1 MFGCA
6 WKINFPENIF
16 SWPCKMSLW
25 PWKWFEVKIFTS
37 NHFRVRCAKREIDRE
52 KEERSAHLNLSSLT
66 HRAHSHASH
75 SLTHAELSHSILS
88 LMVVR
93 SPSSTHS
100 SLIAPRRSSA
110 NCTGLAD
117 HNIVLITPVLSIAA
131 QDRSHCANQAPI
143 APVSSIVAP
152 RRSSKDRTGFD
163 EFFFGFCFFCVRGL
177 RNDIIYL
184 FGSWENVSNK

>member
-1 MFGCA
+1 MARIKKHIPKAKLPFY
-6 WKINFPENIF
+6 
-16 SWPCKMSLW
+16 SPC
-25 PWKWFEVKIFTS
+25 EVKCRLQNGVSTTP
-37 NHFRVRCAKREIDRE
+37 HAHTDPKKLVR
-52 KEERSAHLNLSSLT
+52 SS
-66 HRAHSHASH
+66 HWS
-75 SLTHAELSHSILS
+75 THAELSHSILS

-100 SLIAPRRSSA
+100 SSIAPRRSSA

-131 QDRSHCANQAPI
+131 QDRSHCADQAPI